1 MSRIYLPILCRLGS
15 TGTFYLVTGQIT
27 GVILGFSATVFSD
40 LWSAWKS
47 AETAVRTSNLI
58 TDNFLQD
65 FLS

>member
-1 MSRIYLPILCRLGS
+1 MSRIYLPILCRWGS

-40 LWSAWKS
+40 LWYAWKS

-58 TDNFLQD
+58 TDNFLQK
-65 FLS
+65 FPS

>member
-15 TGTFYLVTGQIT
+15 TGTFYLVSGQIT
-27 GVILGFSATVFSD
+27 GVILGFCATVFSD

-47 AETAVRTSNLI
+47 AKTAVGTSNLF
-58 TDNFLQD
+58 TDNFLQN

>member
-15 TGTFYLVTGQIT
+15 TGTFYLVSGQIT
-27 GVILGFSATVFSD
+27 GVILGFSLTVFSD

-65 FLS
+65 FFS

>member
-27 GVILGFSATVFSD
+27 AVILGFFATLFSD
-40 LWSAWKS
+40 LWCAWKS
-47 AETAVRTSNLI
+47 AETTVETSNLF
-58 TDNFLQD
+58 TDNFFQN